1 MLVAIIEKHLKQPK
15 FHSKFEI
22 ESFSGVTQASGG
34 SHDST
39 ASSVRDIA
47 IKGIK
52 GNITP
57 SVEFFREEERSK
69 QNSIF
74 SILREIKNIF
84 SHDDS
89 GQLGLYGS
97 FGYDLTFQFEEIQ
110 LNNERKRG
118 NGEGKSDRDLILFF
132 PDQIFVLDNQKKKSF
147 TIKYDFTDIS
157 EITDSAA
164 AEESKKLPGYDKY
177 IETREQ
183 DRVVAGSDA
192 IVHTDATATTSVS
205 VSEGPTS
212 TQQLTRDASWS
223 PYVPAAEGKV
233 FERRDYPKGFFA
245 ESVKVAKNE
254 FRVGNLFEVV
264 LSQAFREVLKVKP
277 SKIFRRYHTVESRIL
292 HLLIC
297 LFLCEDIGGK
307 DIRSYVHSHLT
318 LPCSSTRRHCASSKI
333 FNLQPLSHSFLPF
346 SLSSNPSPP
355 IRLCERNPSPYGFFM
370 NLGR

>member
-1 MLVAIIEKHLKQPK
+1 MNERGSVLVAIIEKHLKQPK

-22 ESFSGVTQASGG
+22 SSFSGVTQASGG

-39 ASSVRDIA
+39 ASSVKDIA
-47 IKGIK
+47 VKGIK

-157 EITDSAA
+157 GVTDSAA
-164 AEESKKLPGYDKY
+164 VEESKKLPGYAKY

-183 DRVVAGSDA
+183 DKLVAGIDA
-192 IVHTDATATTSVS
+192 SVHTDTA
-205 VSEGPTS
+205 SEAPTS
-212 TQQLTRDASWS
+212 TQHLARAASWS
-223 PYVPAAEGKV
+223 PYVPAAEDKV

-277 SKIFRRYHTVESRIL
+277 SKIFRRY
-292 HLLIC
+292 
-297 LFLCEDIGGK
+297 
-307 DIRSYVHSHLT
+307 
-318 LPCSSTRRHCASSKI
+318 
-333 FNLQPLSHSFLPF
+333 
-346 SLSSNPSPP
+346 SLD
-355 IRLCERNPSPYGFFM
+355 E
-370 NLGR
+370 